1 MHLPTQDRQTAMTRS
16 GHILALYGGLT
27 IVALLIAAGRG
38 DVDLY
43 RFHKGTSAGDLLW
56 GPLIG
61 LGIGLVVVGA
71 SRLAVR
77 HLKWVQRLHRDF
89 RSILGGL
96 SGKEILILAL
106 ASAVG
111 EELLFRGALLPWL
124 GVWPQALIFACL
136 HLGPGR
142 RFLPWT
148 LAAFCVGV
156 GFGFLVHWT
165 GDLGAPIV
173 AHFVINYLNLSF
185 IVATDLPEEAEAA

>member
-1 MHLPTQDRQTAMTRS
+1 MTRS
-16 GHILALYGGLT
+16 GHVLALYGGL
-27 IVALLIAAGRG
+27 ILVALLIAAGRG

-43 RFHKGTSAGDLLW
+43 RFHKGTDARDLLL

-61 LGIGLVVVGA
+61 LVIGLGLVLA

-77 HLKWVQRLHRDF
+77 HLHWARRLHRDF
-89 RSILGGL
+89 RSILGEL
-96 SGKEILILAL
+96 SGRDILILAL
-106 ASAVG
+106 ASSVG

-124 GVWPQALIFACL
+124 GIWVQALLFAAL
-136 HLGPGR
+136 HVGPGR

-148 LAAFCVGV
+148 LAAFSIGA

-173 AHFVINYLNLSF
+173 AHFVINYLNLRF
-185 IVATDLPEEAEAA
+185 IVAEELPEETPPA